1 MPADTVEDRWR
12 PLLRAGGL
20 AALVIVALIPVQMAV
35 FIACPPPETVAGFFA
50 LLEDN
55 ALLGLLSLDLLY
67 LLNNALLSIV
77 YLALYVALRRT
88 AESAMAIA
96 LTLGLIGIAAYFAS
110 NTAFEMLSLAGQYG
124 TATSDLQRT
133 VMLAAG
139 QAMLAIYQGT
149 AFDVYYVLNAA
160 ALLVMAGVML
170 RSPLFSRRDAGVG
183 LAAGVLMV
191 IPSTAGTVGLIFAI
205 ASLVPWAVFSVL
217 VARRLF
223 KLARTAES
231 GVAG

>member
-1 MPADTVEDRWR
+1 
-12 PLLRAGGL
+12 
-20 AALVIVALIPVQMAV
+20 
-35 FIACPPPETVAGFFA
+35 
-50 LLEDN
+50 
-55 ALLGLLSLDLLY
+55 
-67 LLNNALLSIV
+67 
-77 YLALYVALRRT
+77 
-88 AESAMAIA
+88 
-96 LTLGLIGIAAYFAS
+96 
-110 NTAFEMLSLAGQYG
+110 MLSLAGQYG

-205 ASLVPWAVFSVL
+205 ASLLPWAVFSVL

-231 GVAG
+231 RVAG

>member
-1 MPADTVEDRWR
+1 
-12 PLLRAGGL
+12 
-20 AALVIVALIPVQMAV
+20 
-35 FIACPPPETVAGFFA
+35 
-50 LLEDN
+50 
-55 ALLGLLSLDLLY
+55 
-67 LLNNALLSIV
+67 
-77 YLALYVALRRT
+77 
-88 AESAMAIA
+88 
-96 LTLGLIGIAAYFAS
+96 
-110 NTAFEMLSLAGQYG
+110 
-124 TATSDLQRT
+124 
-133 VMLAAG
+133 
-139 QAMLAIYQGT
+139 MLAIYQGT

-205 ASLVPWAVFSVL
+205 ASLLPWAVFSVL

-231 GVAG
+231 RVAG